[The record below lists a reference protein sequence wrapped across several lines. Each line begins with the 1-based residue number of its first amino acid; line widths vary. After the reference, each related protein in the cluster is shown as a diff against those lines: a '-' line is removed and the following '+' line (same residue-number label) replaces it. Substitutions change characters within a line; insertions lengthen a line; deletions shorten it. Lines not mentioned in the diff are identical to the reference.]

1 MPSPP
6 APSPSAPTSAA
17 WDIQHLD
24 LRYDVVWSFAVSSL
38 KVRFGRTLLTTL
50 TIATASAFMMFLLTA
65 PRGGSNTE
73 QQTWALML
81 VLSLIVAAVG
91 VLNTMLMSVTQRY
104 REIGTIKCLGGLD
117 RMILLSVL
125 VEAAMVGLVGAA
137 IGVVVGL
144 VLAVVISLLDA
155 GASGEAAL
163 APLTVLMNIG
173 IVAALTAILTTL
185 SAAVPAWIASRMP
198 PIEAMRGE
206 K

>member
-1 MPSPP
+1 MAS
-6 APSPSAPTSAA
+6 APSQPAA
-17 WDIQHLD
+17 WDIGHLD

-38 KVRFGRTLLTTL
+38 RVRFGRTLLTTL
-50 TIATASAFMMFLLTA
+50 TIATAAAFMMFLLTA
-65 PRGGSNTE
+65 PRGEGNTE
-73 QQTWALML
+73 RQTWGLML

-125 VEAAMVGLVGAA
+125 VEAAMVGVVGAG
-137 IGVVVGL
+137 IGVLFGL
-144 VLAVVISLLDA
+144 VLAVLISLVDA
-155 GASGEAAL
+155 GASGEAAV
-163 APLTVLMNIG
+163 APLVVLGNIGLVTVL
-173 IVAALTAILTTL
+173 TAVLTTL
-185 SAAVPAWIASRMP
+185 SAAMPAWIASRMP